1 MFEEGAPPFPSF
13 SLAAGSA
20 RGFGGWAKCTV
31 AFCLGHFR
39 WGVRDEGVS
48 AAVRRSH
55 RTLAA
60 KATRQ
65 THEWKRGRGLCA
77 SGWPSPV
84 PPYAGCA
91 LFYRGV
97 GDDGK
102 TRTHEARR
110 RWGKDS
116 FLPPNRVPPEHP
128 SRKGGEC
135 EEKRHTKYLGA
146 SSPSENARGRMAE
159 GASPFGTERTRG
171 REMNETTILL
181 LSLSSLLLSS
191 VFKRSARL
199 PPRRPFHSKK
209 DSARKTNQA

>member
-1 MFEEGAPPFPSF
+1 M
-13 SLAAGSA
+13 
-20 RGFGGWAKCTV
+20 
-31 AFCLGHFR
+31 
-39 WGVRDEGVS
+39 
-48 AAVRRSH
+48 
-55 RTLAA
+55 
-60 KATRQ
+60 
-65 THEWKRGRGLCA
+65 CA
-77 SGWPSPV
+77 SGRPSPV

-91 LFYRGV
+91 LFYLGV

-146 SSPSENARGRMAE
+146 SSPSGNARGRLAE
-159 GASPFGTERTRG
+159 GASPFGTERTLASNARDH
-171 REMNETTILL
+171 ILF
-181 LSLSSLLLSS
+181 SSFLCLRFSCPYVS
-191 VFKRSARL
+191 KRSARP

-209 DSARKTNQA
+209 IPRAKQIKHEKRRGGEAARRSPRRRECRSEAEAERGRVGEAPLIHSSAS